1 MPRQVADDDLGPC
14 LKPPFYTLDFGE
26 SGKLISDMEG
36 RTLLV
41 EHRKR
46 EFVDELCR
54 IMNENKERLVKAWR
68 RKSRRT

>member
-1 MPRQVADDDLGPC
+1 MPGQVADEDLGPC

-41 EHRKR
+41 EHSKR
-46 EFVDELCR
+46 EFVEELCK
-54 IMNENKERLVKAWR
+54 IMNENDERLVEAW
-68 RKSRRT
+68 KGV